1 MEIVNEKDLGRFRV
15 IDLLDIIAYDSDNYD
30 EVLSFFELCGDY
42 STFRGIYDGKEQK
55 YINLEI

>member
-42 STFRGIYDGKEQK
+42 SAFRGIYDGREQK
-55 YINLEI
+55 YINLEV